1 LRKIWSLILI
11 LSVTVN
17 FFAVSCSKNIN
28 NDKSAKVVEE
38 INVNEDPAVIKEVES
53 KKDVDIPNE
62 IKNEEQ
68 IEEPKEINGFVLLKE
83 MDKDFVIDLR
93 YATENNF
100 TKQKVYPNDICVLR
114 KDTALKLVAANEEFK
129 KLGYRIKIWDTYRPV
144 YVQRIFWNIVKDS
157 RFVANPDNGGSIHNK
172 GCAVDITLV
181 DNEGKE
187 LVMPSSFDDFSEK
200 AYRSNSNMNEEA
212 KNNMQILTGIMLK
225 SGFKVI
231 DTEWWHFDDTDSGKY
246 NIEDVDLNL
255 FLN

>member
-1 LRKIWSLILI
+1 MRKICSLILI

-17 FFAVSCSKNIN
+17 LFVVSCNKNIKS
-28 NDKSAKVVEE
+28 DKTAKVVEE
-38 INVNEDPAVIKEVES
+38 INIDEEQDFNEVES
-53 KKDVDIPNE
+53 KKDVDISNE

-83 MDKDFVIDLR
+83 MDKDFLIDLR

-114 KDTALKLVAANEEFK
+114 KDTAVKLVKANEEFK
-129 KLGYRIKIWDTYRPV
+129 KLGYRIKIWDAYRPV

-181 DNEGKE
+181 DKEGKE
-187 LVMPSSFDDFSEK
+187 LMMPSSFDDFSEK
-200 AYRSNSNMNEEA
+200 AYRGNTNMSDEAKSNMT
-212 KNNMQILTGIMLK
+212 ILTNIMVQ
-225 SGFKVI
+225 SGFKII

>member
-1 LRKIWSLILI
+1 LRKICSLILI

-17 FFAVSCSKNIN
+17 FFAVSCSKNIK
-28 NDKSAKVVEE
+28 NDKTVKVVEE
-38 INVNEDPAVIKEVES
+38 ININEDSADKEVES
-53 KKDVDIPNE
+53 KKDVDVSNE
-62 IKNEEQ
+62 VNNEKKVK
-68 IEEPKEINGFVLLKE
+68 EPKEINGFVLLNE
-83 MDKDFVIDLR
+83 IDKDFVIDLR

-114 KDTALKLVAANEEFK
+114 KDTALKLAKANEEFK
-129 KLGYRIKIWDTYRPV
+129 KLGYRIKIWDAYRPV

-181 DNEGKE
+181 DKDGKE

-231 DTEWWHFDDTDSGKY
+231 DTEWWHFDDINSGNY

>member
-1 LRKIWSLILI
+1 
-11 LSVTVN
+11 
-17 FFAVSCSKNIN
+17 
-28 NDKSAKVVEE
+28 
-38 INVNEDPAVIKEVES
+38 
-53 KKDVDIPNE
+53 
-62 IKNEEQ
+62 
-68 IEEPKEINGFVLLKE
+68 
-83 MDKDFVIDLR
+83 M
-93 YATENNF
+93 
-100 TKQKVYPNDICVLR
+100 
-114 KDTALKLVAANEEFK
+114 
-129 KLGYRIKIWDTYRPV
+129 WDAYRPV
-144 YVQRIFWNIVKDS
+144 YVQRIFWSIVKDS

-181 DNEGKE
+181 DKEGKE

-231 DTEWWHFDDTDSGKY
+231 DTEWWHFDDINSGKY

>member
-1 LRKIWSLILI
+1 MRKIWSLILI

-17 FFAVSCSKNIN
+17 FFAVSCSKNIK
-28 NDKSAKVVEE
+28 NDKTAKVVEE
-38 INVNEDPAVIKEVES
+38 ININEELESKEVES
-53 KKDVDIPNE
+53 KKDVDISNE

-129 KLGYRIKIWDTYRPV
+129 KLGYRIKIWDAYRPV

-231 DTEWWHFDDTDSGKY
+231 DTEWWHFDDTDSEKY